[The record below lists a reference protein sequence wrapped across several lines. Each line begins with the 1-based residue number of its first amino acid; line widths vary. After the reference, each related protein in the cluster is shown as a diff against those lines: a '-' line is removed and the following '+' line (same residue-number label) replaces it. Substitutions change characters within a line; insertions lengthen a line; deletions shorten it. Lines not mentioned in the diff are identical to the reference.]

1 MPCRFQDLLI
11 NKTITAT
18 TEADCK
24 EGEALQ
30 GPKVFQKVTATFKAY
45 FFQG

>member
-18 TEADCK
+18 TEAGCK

-30 GPKVFQKVTATFKAY
+30 GSKVFRKVRATFKAY
-45 FFQG
+45 LLQG